1 MDGRWDLSHLPSFS
15 WSLPSSKHK
24 NFENNNGGNNMVL
37 ISIKALMSSPMDIDI
52 RNVKIQNGHKIMC
65 HIQDEYGLNI
75 DTQVIEQDNEYYVNI

>member
-1 MDGRWDLSHLPSFS
+1 
-15 WSLPSSKHK
+15 
-24 NFENNNGGNNMVL
+24 MVL